1 MSFKNTETP
10 MKEFTSLITVEP
22 TGDTTGKKHAF
33 YADHFEF
40 VPTAT
45 EDDNGHLWVCDKT
58 FVIDMPPQEIA
69 RTFAIARSA
78 IVTLHVAKGQPVQIG
93 TATFPARV
101 RISPHLNRA
110 HLIIAAK
117 MPVNPFG

>member
-1 MSFKNTETP
+1 

-22 TGDTTGKKHAF
+22 TDDASGKKYAF

-45 EDDNGHLWVCDKT
+45 EDDN
-58 FVIDMPPQEIA
+58 EIA
-69 RTFAIARSA
+69 RVFAMARSA
-78 IVTLHVAKGQPVQIG
+78 VVTLHVAKGQPVQIG

-101 RISPHLNRA
+101 RISCHLNRA
-110 HLIIAAK
+110 HLIITAK
-117 MPVNPFG
+117 MTVNPFG

>member
-1 MSFKNTETP
+1 

-22 TGDTTGKKHAF
+22 TNDAASKKYAF

-40 VPTAT
+40 IPTAT
-45 EDDNGHLWVCDKT
+45 EDDNGLLWQCDKT
-58 FVIDMPPQEIA
+58 FVIDMPPLEIA
-69 RTFAIARSA
+69 KVFAIARSA

-101 RISPHLNRA
+101 RISRHLTRA
-110 HLIIAAK
+110 HLIIISK
-117 MPVNPFG
+117 MPVDPFG

>member
-1 MSFKNTETP
+1 

-22 TGDTTGKKHAF
+22 IADASSKKYAF

-45 EDDNGHLWVCDKT
+45 EDDNGLLWQCDKT
-58 FVIDMPPQEIA
+58 FVVDMPSPDIA
-69 RTFAIARSA
+69 RVFAIARSA
-78 IVTLHVAKGQPVQIG
+78 IVTLHVAKGQPLQIG
-93 TATFPARV
+93 TAAFPARV

-110 HLIIAAK
+110 HLIIVAK
-117 MPVNPFG
+117 QPVNPFG

>member
-1 MSFKNTETP
+1 

-22 TGDTTGKKHAF
+22 TDNASGKKYAF

-45 EDDNGHLWVCDKT
+45 EDDNGPLWLCDKT
-58 FVIDMPPQEIA
+58 FVVDMPPQEIA
-69 RTFAIARSA
+69 RVFAMARSA
-78 IVTLHVAKGQPVQIG
+78 VVTLHVAKGQPVQIG

-101 RISPHLNRA
+101 RISCHLNRA
-110 HLIIAAK
+110 HLIITAK
-117 MPVNPFG
+117 MTVNPFG

>member
-1 MSFKNTETP
+1 

-45 EDDNGHLWVCDKT
+45 EDDNGHLWICDKT
-58 FVIDMPPQEIA
+58 FAIITID
-69 RTFAIARSA
+69 
-78 IVTLHVAKGQPVQIG
+78 LAKGQTVQIG